1 MRVLWISPLPRAV
14 ADQLLEPDL
23 AALFRHPVP
32 WITAHLPPPEGID
45 LHIACLVPGASE
57 ARVAEYGGAKW
68 YIIPAPRR
76 GRALSLFCLDASYYR
91 RHLKAL
97 RPDVVHG
104 WGTEDSNGLV
114 ARRLMPSRSVVGIQG
129 SPNISY
135 VVLQGRGKFRS
146 QRSRITRLTE
156 RMTLGR
162 ARRVVAES
170 DFAAAAI
177 QPFVRKTEVQ
187 VVEQVV
193 REEFMALPLEREQK
207 QRVVFV
213 GAIHPWKGIFDALE
227 AFGQAAPSGW
237 QLDVYGV
244 GSQSVTEEV
253 RQFAADQG
261 CGDRVRFLGIAGAKE
276 LAPIMSS
283 SSILL
288 LPTWIDTGPTTL
300 KEALCAGLWPLC
312 YDNTGPGN
320 YIRKFQ
326 YGSLAINHDVQ
337 DLGEILSKLIKER
350 PWQDVPRRQ
359 LVMAEAQEAFSRPRA
374 WRELRA
380 VYESLADQPQ

>member
-1 MRVLWISPLPRAV
+1 MRVLWISALPSAV
-14 ADQLLEPDL
+14 AEALLEPDL
-23 AALFRHPVP
+23 AKAFGHPVS
-32 WITAHLPPPEGID
+32 WITAHLPPPAGVD
-45 LHIACLVPGASE
+45 LHIACLIP
-57 ARVAEYGGAKW
+57 GGAEPKSVEHGGATW
-68 YIIPAPRR
+68 HLVPAPRR
-76 GRALSLFCLDASYYR
+76 GRALTLFIGDIVRFRPLIR
-91 RHLKAL
+91 RVK
-97 RPDVVHG
+97 PDVVHG
-104 WGTEDSNGLV
+104 WGTEDCHGLV
-114 ARRLMPSRSVVGIQG
+114 ARFLMPERAVVGIQG

-380 VYESLADQPQ
+380 VYESLADQP